1 MANNEAIDIDTEP
14 IDQKINKYKMEMEG
28 IEKLMCLFY

>member
-1 MANNEAIDIDTEP
+1 MSNNEAIDIDTEH
-14 IDQKINKYKMEMEG
+14 IDQKINHYKKEMEG